1 MAEENDRS
9 WSSEIKEMGD
19 KFVQLT
25 VLKANELKDYL
36 KEEHGIEPAAG
47 AVVAAVA
54 PGAAAGAEAQEAE
67 KTSFDVILTEIGEKK
82 IAVIKAV
89 REITGLGLK
98 EAKAVVDG
106 APQAVK
112 EGVTK
117 EEAEEIKGKLE
128 SQGASAELK

>member
-54 PGAAAGAEAQEAE
+54 PGAGAGAEAQEAE

-106 APQAVK
+106 APRAVK

>member
-1 MAEENDRS
+1 MAEEDARS

-47 AVVAAVA
+47 AVIAAAA
-54 PGAAAGAEAQEAE
+54 PGAGGDAEAQEAE

>member
-1 MAEENDRS
+1 MTEEKERT

-54 PGAAAGAEAQEAE
+54 PGAGGGAEEQEAE
-67 KTSFDVILTEIGEKK
+67 KTSFDVILTEIGDKK

-117 EEAEEIKGKLE
+117 EEAEEMKGKLE

>member
-1 MAEENDRS
+1 MTEEKERT

-54 PGAAAGAEAQEAE
+54 PGAGAGEAQEAE
-67 KTSFDVILTEIGEKK
+67 KTSFDVILTDIGDKK

-117 EEAEEIKGKLE
+117 EEAEEMKGKLE

>member
-54 PGAAAGAEAQEAE
+54 PGAGGDAEAQEAE

>member
-1 MAEENDRS
+1 MAEEDARS

-54 PGAAAGAEAQEAE
+54 PGAGGGAEAQEAE